1 MNETIFVVEE
11 SPNGGYTAKAVGTST
26 FSENDT
32 TLELQENIKGTF
44 ECHFGN

>member
-1 MNETIFVVEE
+1 MDEIIFVVEE
-11 SPNGGYTAKAVGTST
+11 SPNGGYTAKAVSTST

-32 TLELQENIKGTF
+32 TLEPQENIKGAF